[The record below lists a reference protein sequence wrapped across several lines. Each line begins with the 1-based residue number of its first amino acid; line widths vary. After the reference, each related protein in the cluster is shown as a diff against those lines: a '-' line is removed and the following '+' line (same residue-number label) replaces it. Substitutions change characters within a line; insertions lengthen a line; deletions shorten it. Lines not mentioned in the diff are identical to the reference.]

1 MGFKQA
7 ERSFHLPY
15 GVVVLP
21 DGRPNLLKRAM
32 GLPRQY
38 FLFCREN
45 EFSKRQRYLLLG
57 SEAIA
62 CGVGSA
68 SIFVFTFF
76 RSACFSPPAKSTET
90 FWTSTKVSGRKKN
103 WTLHCSRCCL
113 SLCCSCCFLSLLCS
127 CCCSNL
133 CRQAVTNVPLLQSL
147 PPGRHRCAAAQI
159 FAARLSQLCRCSNL
173 CC

>member
-103 WTLHCSRCCL
+103 WMRPCRSFQSRQSSTACSTTTPPRI
-113 SLCCSCCFLSLLCS
+113 LCS
-127 CCCSNL
+127 T
-133 CRQAVTNVPLLQSL
+133 CRNGPLKVATPVPRFFSV
-147 PPGRHRCAAAQI
+147 
-159 FAARLSQLCRCSNL
+159 
-173 CC
+173 